1 MLTDV
6 HKFEFY
12 RRPNGEIVFTN
23 RTSQKPKEAELVYIA
38 VAFLL
43 RIFWLNLTNTALKG
57 VIRDKIIDWVSNRE
71 IVADSYG
78 FPANRKFTLIGGI
91 GYFVKVKFPF
101 MMTPS
106 DITFAT
112 VDFVV
117 IIYNNLSE
125 PGKKL
130 MIDLLYDFAEDIN
143 EHDSGPRGLTMI
155 KGRLNNSFK
164 YNWDANDYYGVR
176 K

>member
-1 MLTDV
+1 MD
-6 HKFEFY
+6 
-12 RRPNGEIVFTN
+12 
-23 RTSQKPKEAELVYIA
+23 
-38 VAFLL
+38 VAFKD
-43 RIFWLNLTNTALKG
+43 I
-57 VIRDKIIDWVSNRE
+57 IRDKIIDWVSNKE
-71 IVADSYG
+71 IDGESYG
-78 FPANRKFTLIGGI
+78 FPANKKFTLIGGV

-101 MMTPS
+101 VMTPP

-117 IIYNNLSE
+117 CIYKELSE

-130 MIDLLYDFAEDIN
+130 MIDLLYDFAEVIN

-155 KGRLNNSFK
+155 KVRLNNSFK

-176 K
+176 Q